1 MSLILNIPSDLVTL
15 TQSDDLKT
23 LYIPDK
29 TGVYDATNNT
39 GGYGASQFPTN
50 QRRTSDIVKSKLE
63 IYKPNNSQDIYTL
76 NFTNSTTPTAQQI
89 ADETKSIEIV
99 ASTIGELANSTLPDG
114 IYEGSYYVYFLLDTT
129 ASCSNGVLNTDD
141 ATAWSTHDVKP
152 SSLLEIG
159 GVIYEVDEVG
169 TSGLGNDELSL
180 IDGSGIGNQ
189 VNLTV
194 NVVYKVNFTALL
206 IKSSE
211 KCWIEA
217 APKAIGDFCCSSCRK
232 DTINNIKEFSTLID
246 GAKAAYLVESYDK
259 AQEIVDYLVGLCS
272 NNDVCV
278 SCS

>member
-29 TGVYDATNNT
+29 TDIYNSSTNV
-39 GGYGASQFPTN
+39 GGYGNSQFPSS
-50 QRRTSDIVKSKLE
+50 QRRTVDIVKSKLE
-63 IYKPNNSQDIYTL
+63 IYKPNNSVDVYTL
-76 NFTNSTTPTAQQI
+76 NFTNSTTPTAKQI
-89 ADETKSIEIV
+89 ADQDEVIEIN
-99 ASTIGELANSTLPDG
+99 ASVIDELAGSALPDG
-114 IYEGSYYVYFLLDTT
+114 IYQGSYYVYFLLDTT
-129 ASCSNGVLNTDD
+129 ASMSSNILNTDD
-141 ATAWSTHDVKP
+141 ATDWSTHDVAP

-159 GVIYEVDEVG
+159 GTIYEVDEVG
-169 TSGLGNDELSL
+169 TSGLGDDELTL
-180 IDGSGIGNQ
+180 IDGDAIGNQ
-189 VNLTV
+189 GNLTV

-211 KCWIEA
+211 KCWIES
-217 APKAIGDFCCSSCRK
+217 APKAIGDFCCATCKS

-246 GAKAAYLVESYDK
+246 GAKAAYLVEGYDK
-259 AQEIVDYLVGLCS
+259 AQEIVDYLIGLCS